1 MTFLHLNM
9 ILFHCN
15 AFSSECFFSSY
26 TCNTTELKQGFND
39 DIIYHKITYILF
51 DNPTN
56 SFAFCS
62 SILNKEPNT
71 ISNNISLLLQ
81 FTGVFIVSFR
91 C

>member
-26 TCNTTELKQGFND
+26 NTTELKQGFND

-56 SFAFCS
+56 SLHFV
-62 SILNKEPNT
+62 
-71 ISNNISLLLQ
+71 Q
-81 FTGVFIVSFR
+81 VF
-91 C
+91 